1 MQPSRHARR
10 GAGGRAV
17 LGLTLLFVLAAVLL
31 SAGLVV
37 YAGWRHDLDSGL
49 FAIVV
54 SILSTRAALSWV
66 LWQCS
71 DPQETAE
78 EWKTEYPYF

>member
-1 MQPSRHARR
+1 M
-10 GAGGRAV
+10 
-17 LGLTLLFVLAAVLL
+17 LGLTLLFVIAAVLL
-31 SAGLVV
+31 SAALVV

-54 SILSTRAALSWV
+54 AILSARAALSWV
-66 LWQCS
+66 LWQRS

-78 EWKTEYPYF
+78 EWKTEHLFF